1 MNKKIIT
8 VLLGAGLLLTACG
21 NEKVPVVEKKPV
33 AADPSLIVTINEDST
48 PAEALATIG
57 KEVTVTYF
65 SGFGKKTNYA
75 TLANFNSVSCDET
88 GVQFKNYPAYEMAP
102 LGIDTKAYEFLAK
115 YVSLN
120 YQKSGTDYYV
130 RDTMSKGA
138 EFVKNNTF
146 TGKMLP
152 YFSDLESIYGVRAP
166 SLCNI
171 LNGLPSKLEN
181 KMTPFDDT
189 VNFEDKATISKLLSD
204 PKSLAKGYVV
214 SFDKLKN
221 TGTKLE
227 GAKSM
232 FWLNKDTKSSNVLGG
247 VVIYDK
253 DGKTIASFMSISTLP
268 KKLDSAI

>member
-48 PAEALATIG
+48 PAQALATIG

-65 SGFGKKTNYA
+65 SGFDKKTNYA
-75 TLANFNSVSCDET
+75 TLANFNSVTCDET
-88 GVQFKNYPAYEMAP
+88 GVQFKDYPSYSIAP
-102 LGIDTKAYEFLAK
+102 LGIEAKAYAFLAK
-115 YVSLN
+115 YISLN

-152 YFSDLESIYGVRAP
+152 YFPDLESIYGVKAP
-166 SLCNI
+166 GLCNI
-171 LNGLPSKLEN
+171 VNGLSSKLESN
-181 KMTPFDDT
+181 MANFDKT
-189 VNFEDKATISKLLSD
+189 VNFEDKDTIQKNLAD
-204 PKSLAKGYVV
+204 PKGLSVGYVIN
-214 SFDKLKN
+214 FDKLKN

-227 GAKSM
+227 GAKAM
-232 FWLNKDTKSSNVLGG
+232 FWLNKDNQKGSKLGG
-247 VVIYDK
+247 IIIYNQE
-253 DGKTIASFMSISTLP
+253 GLTIASLMFLSP
-268 KKLDSAI
+268 VPQKLDSAI